1 MVKNNDKGFITWL
14 FTIITL
20 VISVL
25 TLIGSWSGFGAVFS
39 EAGFDD
45 FGAIILLIWGI
56 IQIFLMVYLLWH
68 GTLIILGKA
77 SNTWTF
83 VAAAFLG
90 AALIGGILMLIA
102 KILN

>member
-1 MVKNNDKGFITWL
+1 MTRNNDKGFITWL

-20 VISVL
+20 VIAVIAL
-25 TLIGSWSGFGAVFS
+25 AGAWGTFGAVFDD
-39 EAGFDD
+39 AGFSDA
-45 FGAIILLIWGI
+45 GAVVALIWGI
-56 IQIFLMVYLLWH
+56 LQVFLTVYLLWH
-68 GTLIILGKA
+68 GIWIILGKA

-83 VAAAFLG
+83 VIAAFVG